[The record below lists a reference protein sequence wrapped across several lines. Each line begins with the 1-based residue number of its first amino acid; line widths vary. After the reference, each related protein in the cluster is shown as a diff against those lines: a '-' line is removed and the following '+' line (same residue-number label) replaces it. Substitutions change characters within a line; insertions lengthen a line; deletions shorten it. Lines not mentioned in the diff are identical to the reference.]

1 MLIKNHL
8 SRFIKVCIVT
18 ILMIV
23 VLPTHS
29 FAASKPWD
37 QYSKYIPKETPVIK
51 RHLRGNWIS
60 TTINLDW
67 PSKETMNITN
77 NSERI
82 QKSKDELIKILDESV
97 KMNMNA
103 VFF

>member
-1 MLIKNHL
+1 
-8 SRFIKVCIVT
+8 
-18 ILMIV
+18 
-23 VLPTHS
+23 
-29 FAASKPWD
+29 
-37 QYSKYIPKETPVIK
+37 
-51 RHLRGNWIS
+51 
-60 TTINLDW
+60 
-67 PSKETMNITN
+67 MNITN